1 MMRCGRRCSSRT
13 PTCSCCATATPRC
26 TNATCRRWRPWCRR
40 WPQPCFAA
48 IQVRPA
54 RSSGTSA
61 GVSTMREVDAAALLS
76 FTRMPDLPLAR
87 RWMCARLRAAAA
99 PPPVLAAMEVIP
111 RHCFAPVRWRVGYA
125 ELSFWTG
132 TAWMLSPATV
142 ARVAGALPELSGARV
157 LEIGTGSGYQTA
169 LLSMLGAEVVSLDA
183 SQGCLS
189 EARGRLKAL
198 GTPAVVEQSDG
209 DAGYDGETRYDAIV
223 VN

>member
-1 MMRCGRRCSSRT
+1 
-13 PTCSCCATATPRC
+13 
-26 TNATCRRWRPWCRR
+26 
-40 WPQPCFAA
+40 
-48 IQVRPA
+48 
-54 RSSGTSA
+54 
-61 GVSTMREVDAAALLS
+61 
-76 FTRMPDLPLAR
+76 
-87 RWMCARLRAAAA
+87 
-99 PPPVLAAMEVIP
+99 
-111 RHCFAPVRWRVGYA
+111 
-125 ELSFWTG
+125 
-132 TAWMLSPATV
+132 MLSPATV

-223 VN
+223 VNVPLPAPPLNLLPRLEAGRGVVVAPVATSDGWQRLMRIELRNDQERVLDLGPCQFAPVTTTQRKELP